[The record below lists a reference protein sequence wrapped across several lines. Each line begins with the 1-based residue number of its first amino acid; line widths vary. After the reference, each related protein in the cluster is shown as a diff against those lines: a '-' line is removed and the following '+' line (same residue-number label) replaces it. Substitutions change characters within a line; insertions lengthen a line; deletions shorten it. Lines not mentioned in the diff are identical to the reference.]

1 VKRGAVV
8 VVFSSS
14 VLLLFICCSV
24 DTFPN
29 NLQCTFNKSET
40 KT

>member
-1 VKRGAVV
+1 M
-8 VVFSSS
+8 VVFSSSVCLS

-29 NLQCTFNKSET
+29 NLQCTFNKPET
-40 KT
+40 ET